1 MEYRITS
8 VRARNGGGVVVTNVN
23 WSEVFCNDLETG
35 RMLWSAKPKG
45 WGAFAGC
52 DPFIRD
58 GKVIE
63 QAADGTERIIEEVK
77 S

>member
-1 MEYRITS
+1 MNQKVRYRIGEDMTDEDK
-8 VRARNGGGVVVTNVN
+8 RLAAAAKAA
-23 WSEVFCNDLETG
+23 
-35 RMLWSAKPKG
+35 SADAIRRLKALGLPIT
-45 WGAFAGC
+45 
-52 DPFIRD
+52 FIRD